1 MSLSKLQ
8 LYNDALLLC
17 EQGPLSSLTE
27 SREARRLLDAAFD
40 SQAYDKCLSRAQWNF
55 AIRTVMIEYSSS
67 VAPDFGYRRAF
78 DKPTDM
84 IRLVGISTDEY
95 FNDSLTQYS
104 DEAGFWFAD
113 HDVLYVRY
121 ISNDASYGGD
131 IANWSA
137 AFGDYVAAFLA
148 DKIVGKLAGT
158 NEGLQ
163 NKVAKALKTAFRE
176 AKTLDAMDEAPGF
189 RPQGSWTRARRGGG
203 GDDRGNRG
211 SLIG

>member
-1 MSLSKLQ
+1 VSLTKLQ

-27 SREARRLLDAAFD
+27 ALEARRLLDAAFD

-55 AIRTVMIEYSSS
+55 AIRTVMLDYSPS
-67 VAPDFGYRRAF
+67 VEPEFGYRRAF
-78 DKPTDM
+78 DKPTDC
-84 IRLVGISTDEY
+84 IRLVGISADEY
-95 FNDSLTQYS
+95 FNIPLTRYK
-104 DEAGFWFAD
+104 DEAAFWFAD
-113 HDVLYVRY
+113 EDILYVSY
-121 ISNDASYGGD
+121 VSNDASYGGD

-148 DKIVGKLAGT
+148 EKIVGKLT
-158 NEGLQ
+158 NKESVVR
-163 NKVAKALKTAFRE
+163 KVERAAILALRE

-189 RPQGSWTRARRGGG
+189 APQGSWTRARRGGG
-203 GDDRGNRG
+203 GGDRGGRG